1 MITAKVTSKGQ
12 VTIPKEI
19 REKLGVHPG
28 EDVGFEERDNLLV
41 ISKVVTKSPFD
52 KWVGRLKHLKGQ
64 RSDDLVREARGHD
77 NSR

>member
-1 MITAKVTSKGQ
+1 MITARVTSKGQ

-52 KWVGRLKHLKGQ
+52 KWVGRLKHLEGQ

>member
-1 MITAKVTSKGQ
+1 MIIAKVTSKGQ
-12 VTIPKEI
+12 ITIPKEI

-28 EDVGFEERDNLLV
+28 ENVGFEERDNLLV

-52 KWVGRLKHLKGQ
+52 KWVGKLKHLEGQ

-77 NSR
+77 HSR

>member
-12 VTIPKEI
+12 VTIPKKI

-28 EDVGFEERDNLLV
+28 EDVGFEERGNVLV

-52 KWVGRLKHLKGQ
+52 KWVGKLKHLEGQ

>member
-1 MITAKVTSKGQ
+1 MITARVTSKGQ
-12 VTIPKEI
+12 VTIPKKI
-19 REKLGVHPG
+19 RERFGVHPG
-28 EDVGFEERDNLLV
+28 EDVGFEEKDNLLV

-52 KWVGRLKHLKGQ
+52 KWVGKLKHLEGQ

>member
-1 MITAKVTSKGQ
+1 
-12 VTIPKEI
+12 
-19 REKLGVHPG
+19 VHPG

-52 KWVGRLKHLKGQ
+52 KWVGRLKHLEGQ

>member
-19 REKLGVHPG
+19 WEKLGVHPG
-28 EDVGFEERDNLLV
+28 EDVGFEERENLLV
-41 ISKVVTKSPFD
+41 ICKVVTKSPFD
-52 KWVGRLKHLKGQ
+52 KWVGRLKHLKGK

-77 NSR
+77 NGR

>member
-12 VTIPKEI
+12 VTIPKEV
-19 REKLGVHPG
+19 RERLGVHPG
-28 EDVGFEERDNLLV
+28 ENVGFEERDNLLV

-52 KWVGRLKHLKGQ
+52 KWVGKLKHLKGQ

-77 NSR
+77 HIR